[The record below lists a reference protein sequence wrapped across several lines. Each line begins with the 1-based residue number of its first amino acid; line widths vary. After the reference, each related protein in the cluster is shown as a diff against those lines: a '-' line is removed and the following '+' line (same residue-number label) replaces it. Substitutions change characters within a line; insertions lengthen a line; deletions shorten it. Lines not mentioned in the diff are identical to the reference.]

1 MYESGNVGGLD
12 LDITLDEESWLADQI
27 TPQNVRQFEVA
38 QADIYRSMVN
48 LTGEFEEFRY
58 QLDKFMKGALATA
71 QIGQLAMD
79 ELAAVRRAV
88 QSRNARTSTSGR
100 VVQKGG
106 VVTVEQARRKIKKRV
121 EDDEAKLVRLLKARD
136 DREVKIEAKA
146 IKRAEI
152 DERKRL
158 KSIAAAEKKQAIET
172 RRAERAEAKRLR
184 QSTRARS
191 ESIDPITL

>member
-1 MYESGNVGGLD
+1 
-12 LDITLDEESWLADQI
+12 
-27 TPQNVRQFEVA
+27 
-38 QADIYRSMVN
+38 
-48 LTGEFEEFRY
+48 
-58 QLDKFMKGALATA
+58 MKGALATA

-136 DREVKIEAKA
+136 DREAKKA
-146 IKRAEI
+146 PRFGSA
-152 DERKRL
+152 
-158 KSIAAAEKKQAIET
+158 SSQSNCA
-172 RRAERAEAKRLR
+172 RRNFG
-184 QSTRARS
+184 TH
-191 ESIDPITL
+191 PT